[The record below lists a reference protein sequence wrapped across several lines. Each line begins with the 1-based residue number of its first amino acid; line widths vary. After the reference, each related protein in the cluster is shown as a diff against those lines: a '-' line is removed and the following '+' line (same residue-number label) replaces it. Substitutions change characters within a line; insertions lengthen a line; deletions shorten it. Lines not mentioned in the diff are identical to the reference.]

1 MPEQRMGRSDIDVLG
16 DPDGGDKIF
25 VLPAGTAVT
34 IIVDA
39 GEAVDGNGVTFVE
52 ILTGDGLAGW
62 VPSAALVL
70 APDPLGGTT
79 SAGGGAT
86 GGATSGGETSG
97 SATTVGGT
105 MGGGTTVGGQGTGG
119 PSGSGQAGG
128 AQAGAGPFRAL
139 VAGGSFSSDP
149 YDRKVPVA
157 IRSNNPGAI
166 NASDWIKA
174 LPGYIARA
182 ETTPG
187 NKTAIFSAPE
197 YGVAA
202 WWLLMQRYA
211 GNGVRTLQGIINTYG
226 GGQNYSEYVGFVAK
240 KTGFALTKP
249 IPLKGG
255 DADLLAF
262 AKAMFHYEAG
272 RATPLLDAQILYGFG
287 LGRGDVAAPPTIATG
302 RGSEKTETQ
311 PIWTEI
317 VVPPPAPVGTA
328 PDTRSMDGVKAL
340 QDILI
345 RLGYLD
351 PPADGAFGRVTRWA
365 LGTFAADRGL
375 SVNLPTGDLDPNT
388 NLIDAPLAAALTAAQ
403 PLPLVAGADLAG
415 RIARA
420 MLKNGYWIARHPSCI
435 NIVYIEGMSLDEQ
448 PNDNRNNAFNDL
460 RIVFRVGAGGVPRI
474 EGKWD
479 GTTEP
484 GKHFTDQPMDP
495 GGAFHIKFGQYKA
508 WCLGEH
514 HDHEAL
520 VQRGDIEGYRDPHK
534 TYKRDYN
541 YPVHGSGFGVNQHW
555 GYDLPV
561 NDLKN
566 SSAGCL
572 VGRTRD
578 GHRAFMRLVKAD
590 ARLIAS
596 PTYHFMTAIIPAG
609 DL

>member
-1 MPEQRMGRSDIDVLG
+1 MPGQWMGRSDIDVLG

-25 VLPAGTAVT
+25 ALPAGTAVT

-39 GEAVDGNGVTFVE
+39 GEAVDGDGVTFVE

-62 VPSAALVL
+62 VPRAALML
-70 APDPLGGTT
+70 APDPLGGSSSTGTNTT
-79 SAGGGAT
+79 GTNTTGGAAGGAT
-86 GGATSGGETSG
+86 GG
-97 SATTVGGT
+97 
-105 MGGGTTVGGQGTGG
+105 GTGG
-119 PSGSGQAGG
+119 GQTGG
-128 AQAGAGPFRAL
+128 GQTGGPQTGAGPFRAL

-157 IRSNNPGAI
+157 IRSNNAGAI

-202 WWLLMQRYA
+202 WWLLLERYA
-211 GNGVRTLQGIINTYG
+211 GKGVTTLQDIIDTYG

-240 KTGFALTKP
+240 KTGFARTKP

-272 RATPLLDAQILYGFG
+272 RATPLLDAQILYGFA
-287 LGRGDVAAPPTIATG
+287 LGRGETGAPPAVATG

-311 PIWTEI
+311 PVWTEI
-317 VVPPPAPVGTA
+317 VVPPPAPTGTL

-340 QDILI
+340 QAILI

-351 PPADGAFGRVTRWA
+351 PPADGAFGRVSRWA
-365 LGTFAADRGL
+365 LRTFAADRGL
-375 SVNLPTGDLDPNT
+375 SLTLPGGDLDPST
-388 NLIDAPLAAALTAAQ
+388 NLIDAPLAAALAAAQ
-403 PLPLVAGADLAG
+403 PLPLVPGTDLAG
-415 RIARA
+415 LIVKA
-420 MLKNGYWIARHPSCI
+420 MLKSGYWIARHPSCV
-435 NIVYIEGMSLDEQ
+435 NIVYVEGMGLDEK

-460 RIVFRVGAGGVPRI
+460 RIVFRVGADGVPRI

-484 GKHFTDQPMDP
+484 GKHFTDEPMDP
-495 GGAFHIKFGQYKA
+495 GGAFHIKFQQYKA
-508 WCLGEH
+508 WCHGTH
-514 HDHEAL
+514 HGHEAL
-520 VQRGDIEGYRDPHK
+520 VQVGDIEGYRDPHK
-534 TYKRDYN
+534 TYKRDYT

-572 VGRTRD
+572 VGRTTA
-578 GHRAFMRLVKAD
+578 GHRAFMALVKAD
-590 ARLIAS
+590 ARFVAS
-596 PTYHFMTAIIPAG
+596 PTYRFMTAIMPAG
-609 DL
+609 DLKPMS